1 MTHPMIVHDAKEF
14 AGVFYEQK
22 RTSKFRA
29 TWPNQMDYVNANW
42 PNFVE
47 HVRSAYATM
56 LTKRDVS
63 QPDKDKIYEALT
75 ADAQKNRADDAL
87 SPLQLAPNTEAF
99 IGDRRENVKTD
110 ETYGKRPGNTLPI
123 AKRMLLGS
131 TSH

>member
-14 AGVFYEQK
+14 AGVFYDQK
-22 RTSKFRA
+22 RTNKFRA

-42 PNFVE
+42 PNYVV

-56 LTKRDVS
+56 LTRRDVPQS
-63 QPDKDKIYEALT
+63 EKDKIFAALT
-75 ADAQKNRADDAL
+75 ADAQKNRSDDAQA
-87 SPLQLAPNTEAF
+87 PLQLAPNTEAF
-99 IGDRRENVKTD
+99 LGDKRENVKTD
-110 ETYGKRPGNTLPI
+110 ESFGKRPGRTTDI